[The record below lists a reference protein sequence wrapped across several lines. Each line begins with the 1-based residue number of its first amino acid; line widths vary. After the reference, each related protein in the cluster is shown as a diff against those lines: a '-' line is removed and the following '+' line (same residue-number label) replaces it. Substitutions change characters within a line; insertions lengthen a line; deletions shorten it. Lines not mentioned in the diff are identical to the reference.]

1 MTAMEMSRIMS
12 VAFSLARA
20 RGTESDSD
28 DEAEI
33 ASEFDLATASDAAFI
48 CLSGGDDNA
57 LAVAMLRKMTL
68 DTGFLKRP
76 CKFRNLFR
84 RVTIAGDGGSIAAAI
99 SIMEGQISF
108 FWKLVDAGVSLGS
121 LVSMYS
127 DTMTLG
133 ARKRDTMTLGALAL
147 LSLVRQCSG
156 ANREEDRDKGQIAD
170 AWAVH
175 DYVTVLRCIHSLLDC
190 GVELSENICP
200 HDSLRDVHYSL
211 GATAVVTAAESG
223 HWATVDR
230 LLEEGIC
237 LEDKSRFIRVIN
249 QWLDFTPV
257 ASTAEED
264 LRFFKLEQAWL
275 GYSSEP
281 IAAWWAFEALHAPSH
296 HLNIALLTKPA
307 RCQITRGLLKAC
319 RASNEMPP
327 ACLKVLVKFAHL
339 GLAQDYFDIVV
350 KLENPRWFDQ
360 HWSPGERA
368 LFWCLDSIVQES
380 GRVHRLR
387 RLRAIPFLEEHI
399 MESAVLVQSYLG
411 WWPVGYA
418 MALIRL
424 PTEMST
430 TLPGSYGVILEQ
442 IAHLQY
448 PLVRVVP
455 IVNQIL
461 EPVATLNECCT
472 QCDEANATW
481 FSWECQKSTGGC
493 GRICP

>member
-1 MTAMEMSRIMS
+1 M
-12 VAFSLARA
+12 
-20 RGTESDSD
+20 
-28 DEAEI
+28 
-33 ASEFDLATASDAAFI
+33 
-48 CLSGGDDNA
+48 
-57 LAVAMLRKMTL
+57 
-68 DTGFLKRP
+68 
-76 CKFRNLFR
+76 
-84 RVTIAGDGGSIAAAI
+84 
-99 SIMEGQISF
+99 
-108 FWKLVDAGVSLGS
+108 
-121 LVSMYS
+121 
-127 DTMTLG
+127 
-133 ARKRDTMTLGALAL
+133 
-147 LSLVRQCSG
+147 
-156 ANREEDRDKGQIAD
+156 
-170 AWAVH
+170 
-175 DYVTVLRCIHSLLDC
+175 
-190 GVELSENICP
+190 ELSENICP
-200 HDSLRDVHYSL
+200 HDSLRVDHYSL

-223 HWATVDR
+223 HWVTVNR
-230 LLEEGIC
+230 LLEAGIC
-237 LEDKSRFIRVIN
+237 LEDKSRFVRVIK

-264 LRFFKLEQAWL
+264 LRFFELEQACL

-281 IAAWWAFEALHAPSH
+281 IAAWWAFEALHDPSY
-296 HLNIALLTKPA
+296 HLKIALLTEPA
-307 RCQITRGLLKAC
+307 RRQITRGLLKAC

-339 GLAQDYFDIVV
+339 GLAQDFFDMVV

-360 HWSPGERA
+360 HWSPGDRA
-368 LFWCLDSIVQES
+368 LLWCLDAIVQES
-380 GRVHRLR
+380 GRAHRLR

-399 MESAVLVQSYLG
+399 MEGAVLVQHYLG

-418 MALIRL
+418 KPLIRL

-455 IVNQIL
+455 IVKQIL

-481 FSWECQKSTGGC
+481 FSWECHKSTGGC